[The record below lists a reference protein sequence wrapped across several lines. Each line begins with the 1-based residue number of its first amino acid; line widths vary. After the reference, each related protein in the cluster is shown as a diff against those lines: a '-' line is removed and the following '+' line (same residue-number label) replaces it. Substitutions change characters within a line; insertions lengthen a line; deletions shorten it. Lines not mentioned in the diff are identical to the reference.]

1 MVTVGIDLGGTTIKM
16 GAVRDGQLIASSE
29 IKADSNKSLTA
40 KLPEIAAGVNMLLQ
54 GLPVEERKFEGIG
67 LAFPSIVDS
76 RDMKVLLQYVK
87 FSDADELDLK
97 AWAEQ
102 TWGVPFVLEN
112 DARAALVG
120 EWQYGAGRGEDNIV
134 LCTIGTG
141 FGSAVLM
148 DGKVLKGAHYVAGNL
163 GGHMVVNFKGDKCN
177 CGGIGCLETE
187 ASSWVLES
195 KCQSHP
201 LFNQSTLSSLETINY
216 RAVFD
221 HADTGDRLSIEIRD
235 HSISVWAAGIVNL
248 VHAFD
253 PNVVIIGGGV
263 MRRGQ
268 LILPLLQ
275 AHVDQH
281 TWPPAGTY
289 KIMPA
294 DDFTNAGVLGMAY
307 LAGRAVN

>member
-1 MVTVGIDLGGTTIKM
+1 MITIGIDLGGTTIKM
-16 GAVRDGQLIASSE
+16 GAVRDGKLITSSE

-40 KLPEIAAGVNMLLQ
+40 KLPEIAAGVNMLM
-54 GLPVEERKFEGIG
+54 GNLPVVDRKFQAIG

-76 RDMKVLLQYVK
+76 QEMKVLLQYVK

-97 AWAEQ
+97 SWADQ

-120 EWQYGAGRGEDNIV
+120 EWQYGAGKGEDNIV

-141 FGSAVLM
+141 FGSAVLIN
-148 DGKVLKGAHYVAGNL
+148 GKVLKGAHYVAGNL
-163 GGHMVVNFKGDKCN
+163 GGHMVVDFKGDKCN

-187 ASSWVLES
+187 ASSWVLDS
-195 KCQSHP
+195 KCRHHP
-201 LFNQSTLSSLETINY
+201 SYAKSSLSELTTVNY
-216 RAVFD
+216 RAIFD
-221 HADTGDRLSIEIRD
+221 HADVGDKLAIEMRD
-235 HSISVWAAGIVNL
+235 NSISAWAAGIVNL

-263 MRRGQ
+263 MRRAQ
-268 LILPLLQ
+268 IIIPSIQ
-275 AHVDQH
+275 KHVDKY

-289 KIMPA
+289 NIISA
-294 DDFTNAGVLGMAY
+294 RDYTNAGVMGMAY
-307 LAGRAVN
+307 LAGQAVI

>member
-1 MVTVGIDLGGTTIKM
+1 MNTIGIDLGGTTIKL
-16 GAVRDGQLIASSE
+16 GLVRDHRLIGSKEILSDAS
-29 IKADSNKSLTA
+29 KSLQA
-40 KLPEIAAGVNMLLQ
+40 KLPEIAVAVDQL
-54 GLPVEERKFEGIG
+54 VEECLDGKAKPDAIG

-76 RDMKVLLQYVK
+76 KRMRVLLQYVK
-87 FSDADELDLK
+87 FADADELDLK
-97 AWAEQ
+97 SWVDQ

-112 DARAALVG
+112 DARAALLG
-120 EWQYGAGRGEDNIV
+120 EWQYGAGRGEENIV

-148 DGKVLKGAHYVAGNL
+148 NGKVLKGAHFVAGNL

-195 KCQSHP
+195 KCHNHP
-201 LFNQSTLSSLETINY
+201 LINESSLSSLANINY
-216 RAVFD
+216 RAIFD
-221 HADTGDRLSIEIRD
+221 HAEAGDDLAIEIREN
-235 HSISVWAAGIVNL
+235 SITAWSAGIVNL

-253 PNVVIIGGGV
+253 PDIVIIGGGV

-268 LILPLLQ
+268 LIIPSIQ
-275 AHVDQH
+275 KHIDQH

-289 KIMPA
+289 KIIPA
-294 DDFTNAGVLGMAY
+294 HDFTNAGVMGMAY
-307 LAGRAVN
+307 LARQAIV